1 MDNDEKILA
10 RLNDK
15 EKKKILDTTKELQD
29 YLDKNPNATKKDIE
43 KKYNQ
48 SREIIDPLIEKADSQ
63 ANLFDY
69 ANGLKKRINNDND
82 ILSKLSKKEKRVIE
96 SQADEA
102 LDWLEEKPGS
112 TKDEVDKKRE
122 KLDKKLKPILDKAQA
137 MQELSDYCRTIKKK
151 S

>member
-43 KKYNQ
+43 KKFNQ

-122 KLDKKLKPILDKAQA
+122 KLDKK
-137 MQELSDYCRTIKKK
+137 T
-151 S
+151 